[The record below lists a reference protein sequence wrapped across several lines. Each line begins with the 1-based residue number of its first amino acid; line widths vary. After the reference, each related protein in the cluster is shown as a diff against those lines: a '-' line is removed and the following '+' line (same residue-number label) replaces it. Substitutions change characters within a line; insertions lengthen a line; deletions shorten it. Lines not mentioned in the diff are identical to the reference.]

1 MPTMRDSVTNTDPTT
16 STPCLM
22 PRPTFSTT
30 KMRPRISVAMPI
42 GTFTK
47 KIQCQLS
54 ACVSTPPTSSPME
67 PPPTATNT

>member
-1 MPTMRDSVTNTDPTT
+1 MRDSVTSTDPTT

-54 ACVSTPPTSSPME
+54 ACVSTPPARSPME
-67 PPPTATNT
+67 PPPTATKT